1 MLCLSPNIQGVLEDT
16 HLSGPEEL
24 CEAVGEMIRDSV
36 PGCTEGDT
44 LELCT
49 RLFRIITGF
58 VSCISTVYTYVCD
71 RSFFCCIAGMAV
83 HFKRPLMYM
92 GGGTLNR
99 NFIYSLS

>member
-1 MLCLSPNIQGVLEDT
+1 MSLPKHPGVLEDT

-58 VSCISTVYTYVCD
+58 VSYIYTVYTYVTD
-71 RSFFCCIAGMAV
+71 HPSAAYQEWQYTSND
-83 HFKRPLMYM
+83 H
-92 GGGTLNR
+92 
-99 NFIYSLS
+99 